1 MISAFRTSILLLLT
15 TISLAC
21 QRDPAPTFSEFVDRY
36 LDDFASR
43 HPSIAAGNGL
53 HQHDDLL
60 DDYSAAGISSE
71 IAALKRDAETLAAF
85 DTTTLTPDE
94 RVDRLI
100 LLGIIDGWL
109 LEQETLQNWKRNPML
124 YASALSDGVHNLMA
138 MESDPAPVRM
148 RRIIS
153 KLAEVPDLLTAARAN
168 LANPPRLLAER
179 GAAMMGGAVDMLGR
193 DLDLAFASDSNVAL
207 RDSLRVAA
215 DAAIPIISQYV
226 DWLTTDVIPNAT
238 GEIAIGAEN
247 VARRYRAEDMIDT
260 PLDTMLAIGEREL
273 VVAQQEFRD
282 AAAKL
287 APGRD
292 PVAVWREVRRNH
304 PQPGGVVA
312 ATRVIVDSL
321 AAFVERKGIASLP
334 ANERVIVE
342 PALPFDIGFASMH
355 ASPPLEKT
363 PVRSVYYITEPPLD
377 MPKAEADAWL
387 ERYNYA
393 SLENTSAHE
402 AIPGHWLHSVY
413 MRRTPGKVRR
423 IWIGLNPFPQPS
435 SGQDG
440 WAHYAEQMI
449 LDEGFADNDP
459 RYRLAQLSDALTRI
473 CRLAVGHSRALE
485 AMEPRGCAAL
495 LRGARV
501 RFGAGGE
508 ARGRARSLRSDVR
521 RVFPG
526 EARIPQASRGL
537 PGEDGR
543 AVQPARIPRASDVE
557 RDRTDSRP
565 PDAHA
570 AGRHRSDHPVGV
582 LFANG
587 CCTGCATFWRLAL
600 GAWRLALGAISV
612 SLSSDRPSSAGVPSA
627 RRSLPPVPVRRQ
639 IAGRRER
646 HPRAVRIQ

>member
-1 MISAFRTSILLLLT
+1 MTRTRRVL
-15 TISLAC
+15 TISLC
-21 QRDPAPTFSEFVDRY
+21 LTTFAIGCVRESTHSFGEFVDRY
-36 LDDFASR
+36 LDDFARR

-53 HQHDDLL
+53 HQHDDRL
-60 DDYSAAGISSE
+60 DDFSATAIAEE
-71 IAALKRDAETLAAF
+71 IVALKRDAQTLAAF

-100 LLGIIDGWL
+100 LLGVIDGWL

-138 MESDPAPVRM
+138 MESDAAPVRM

-153 KLAEVPDLLTAARAN
+153 KLQQAPDLLAAARAN
-168 LANPPRLLAER
+168 LTNPPRLLAER
-179 GAAMMGGAVDMLGR
+179 GAAMTRGAVDMLGR

-207 RDSLRVAA
+207 RDSLRGAA
-215 DAAIPIISQYV
+215 DAAIPLITAYV
-226 DWLTTDVIPNAT
+226 DWLERDVIPNAT
-238 GEIAIGAEN
+238 GEVAIGAEN
-247 VARRYRAEDMIDT
+247 VARRYLGEDLIDT
-260 PLDTMLAIGEREL
+260 PLDTLLAIGEREL
-273 VVAQQEFRD
+273 VVAQQEFRE

-292 PVAVWREVRRNH
+292 PLAVWREVRRNH

-321 AAFVERKGIASLP
+321 AAFVERRGIASLP

-355 ASPPLEKT
+355 ASPPLETT

-473 CRLAVGHSRALE
+473 CRLLSGIRVHSKQWTLEDAQRCFEERAYVAAPAAKREAERAVYDPTYGGYFLGKRGFLKLRADYQ
-485 AMEPRGCAAL
+485 AKMGAQFN
-495 LRGARV
+495 LREFHERV
-501 RFGAGGE
+501 MSNGIAPI
-508 ARGRARSLRSDVR
+508 RAHRMLM
-521 RVFPG
+521 
-526 EARIPQASRGL
+526 L
-537 PGEDGR
+537 PGDMG
-543 AVQPARIPRASDVE
+543 AVIR
-557 RDRTDSRP
+557 
-565 PDAHA
+565 
-570 AGRHRSDHPVGV
+570 
-582 LFANG
+582 
-587 CCTGCATFWRLAL
+587 
-600 GAWRLALGAISV
+600 
-612 SLSSDRPSSAGVPSA
+612 
-627 RRSLPPVPVRRQ
+627 
-639 IAGRRER
+639 
-646 HPRAVRIQ
+646 